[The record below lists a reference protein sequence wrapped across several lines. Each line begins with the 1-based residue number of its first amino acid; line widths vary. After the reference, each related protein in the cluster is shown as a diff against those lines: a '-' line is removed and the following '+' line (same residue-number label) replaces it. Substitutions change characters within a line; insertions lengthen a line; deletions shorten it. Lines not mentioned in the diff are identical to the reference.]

1 MDVAIFTEF
10 GELRQMK
17 VGALRA
23 KYREIFGEDSRSSNK
38 QFLFRRIA
46 RRLEAQAEGDLS
58 ERARRR
64 ITEIADETDLR
75 ARAPREIA

>member
-46 RRLEAQAEGDLS
+46 RRLQAQAEGDLS

>member
-1 MDVAIFTEF
+1 MDVAVFTDF

-46 RRLEAQAEGDLS
+46 RRLQAQAEGDLS